1 MTPRVETSHR
11 PRAARLAA
19 LALLALAF
27 APLAAGSAR
36 ASDLIT
42 AREAS
47 WEVTEASRAAAARA
61 LAYLASSQNRDGSW
75 TNPIGYKRDT
85 SYAVTLSDGNHVG
98 VTALAGTAFLAGG
111 HVPEG
116 GKYAE
121 NVERALDYVL
131 SRVGS
136 DGYISSGGDKEGT
149 EALVDLG
156 TRMYSHAFATL
167 FLAEIY
173 GMSERTD
180 VRHKLQLAIDF
191 TVQCQNA
198 QGGWRYLPFD
208 QFSDMSVTVCQI
220 MALRAA
226 RNAGIR
232 VPRENIDRA
241 VRYVCASAV
250 TSPGRADRGSFRYI
264 IHDPTQ
270 GRTSFAL
277 AAAGLTTIYG
287 SGLYTDADIRRHVTT
302 LGVRLDHPLSIRDSV
317 DYIIRS
323 YRNRAQLPRD
333 HYFYFYGNYYA
344 VQALFFRGG
353 RDWREYYPM
362 VRDELVSNQSVDERS
377 STPVGAW
384 PCEVGPA
391 FTAAVGAIILQVPYR
406 YLPILQR

>member
-1 MTPRVETSHR
+1 MTRRVDSSH
-11 PRAARLAA
+11 ALRLRSLRSLLVAG
-19 LALLALAF
+19 LVLLLASGAS
-27 APLAAGSAR
+27 AA
-36 ASDLIT
+36 DLEE
-42 AREAS
+42 RKAS
-47 WEVTEASRAAAARA
+47 WEITEASRAAAARA
-61 LAYLASSQNRDGSW
+61 LAYLAGSQNANGSW
-75 TNPIGYKRDT
+75 TCDIGYKRDH
-85 SYAVTLSDGNHVG
+85 SYAVTLADGNHVG

-111 HVPEG
+111 HVPG
-116 GKYAE
+116 RGKYSKS
-121 NVERALDYVL
+121 VEKALDYVL

-136 DGYISSGGDKEGT
+136 DGYISSGGDVEGT

-173 GMSERTD
+173 GMSPRND
-180 VRHKLQLAIDF
+180 VRNKLQLAIDF
-191 TVQCQNA
+191 TVRCQNS

-232 VPRENIDRA
+232 VPREHIDRA
-241 VRYVCASAV
+241 VKYVCASAV
-250 TSPGRADRGSFRYI
+250 TMPSRPDRGSFRYI

-287 SGLYTDADIRRHVTT
+287 TGLYTDADIRRHLTKI
-302 LGVRLDHPLSIRDSV
+302 GVELDHPVSISNSV
-317 DYIIRS
+317 NYIVRT
-323 YRNRAQLPRD
+323 YRNRSMLPRR

-362 VRDELVSNQSVDERS
+362 VRDELVSLQSVDDTDRS
-377 STPVGAW
+377 APAGSWHSG
-384 PCEVGPA
+384 VGPA
-391 FTAAVGAIILQVPYR
+391 FAAAVGAIILQVPYR